1 MMINQRSVIKF
12 VIIRVITKSFPQ
24 VGEIFSW
31 RSSKR
36 LEIGNTNV
44 IGKIKDEKQI
54 LSKKVLF
61 LKVVYKIEMIRI
73 KVRNNVLISL

>member
-24 VGEIFSW
+24 VGEKCSW

-73 KVRNNVLISL
+73 KVSNNVLISL